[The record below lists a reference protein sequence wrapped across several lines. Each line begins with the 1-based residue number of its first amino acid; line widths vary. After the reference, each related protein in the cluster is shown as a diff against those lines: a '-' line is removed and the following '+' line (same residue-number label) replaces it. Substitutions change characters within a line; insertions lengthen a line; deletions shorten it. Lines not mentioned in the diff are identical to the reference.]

1 MNLGTMLDGEIRDM
15 ISTGNDQQSN
25 GGDDPTRKKKKSL
38 SQTVKGKIL
47 NGTKRIYNNK
57 NMFKEMGE
65 QESLLDIMKKQNIHG
80 KQKIDTTIPAALE
93 KGGGKISVN
102 TASSVRAKL
111 NQAKHDGEVLQ
122 NPRTS

>member
-1 MNLGTMLDGEIRDM
+1 
-15 ISTGNDQQSN
+15 
-25 GGDDPTRKKKKSL
+25 
-38 SQTVKGKIL
+38 
-47 NGTKRIYNNK
+47 
-57 NMFKEMGE
+57 MFKEMGE

-111 NQAKHDGEVLQ
+111 NQAKHDGEVLHERKMPKANKARPMSAPAQ
-122 NPRTS
+122 RKKDKASTKAGREIASQAKTLMSSLQKLNPAVLF